1 MHIKKKTSVFQ
12 LEVNPLDSA
21 QRKRFVKELNY
32 TQTSEQLKQQ
42 PQLPLEINSAWD
54 RDASVHG

>member
-1 MHIKKKTSVFQ
+1 MQVKKKKSVFQ

-32 TQTSEQLKQQ
+32 NQASEHLNKQ
-42 PQLPLEINSAWD
+42 PKLPLEL
-54 RDASVHG
+54 

>member
-1 MHIKKKTSVFQ
+1 M
-12 LEVNPLDSA
+12 EVNPLDSA

-32 TQTSEQLKQQ
+32 TQTSEHLKQQ